1 MSTAEGEGGKE
12 RFFLYRLPN
21 KCFFF
26 SFFLSINRQ
35 LSIVIACVRNDIES
49 KSPIV
54 GGPPRGTAL
63 QRSATLPANPKLAK
77 RPVPWRVRSPS
88 TDQVCIATL

>member
-12 RFFLYRLPN
+12 RFFFCIDCLTN
-21 KCFFF
+21 VFF
-26 SFFLSINRQ
+26 SLFLSINRQ
-35 LSIVIACVRNDIES
+35 PSIVIACVRNDIES

>member
-1 MSTAEGEGGKE
+1 MSNN
-12 RFFLYRLPN
+12 FCRLPN
-21 KCFFF
+21 REEIFCRSLLNFCN
-26 SFFLSINRQ
+26 FLSEF
-35 LSIVIACVRNDIES
+35 RNDIES

-54 GGPPRGTAL
+54 GPPRGSTL

-88 TDQVCIATL
+88 TDQVCVTEKKI

>member
-26 SFFLSINRQ
+26 IFLSINHQ
-35 LSIVIACVRNDIES
+35 PSIVIACVRNDIES

>member
-1 MSTAEGEGGKE
+1 MV
-12 RFFLYRLPN
+12 
-21 KCFFF
+21 FF

-35 LSIVIACVRNDIES
+35 PSIVIACVRNDIES

>member
-21 KCFFF
+21 KCFF
-26 SFFLSINRQ
+26 SFFLSINHQ
-35 LSIVIACVRNDIES
+35 PIVIACVRNDIES